1 MDERRWRRHGR
12 GQIRTSILPL
22 RSPTRPPRTILSNT
36 ISCCYCDYKISALNT
51 SLYHLGRKHSK
62 WLKIW
67 FSIGVG
73 FSLTAL
79 LGVTLIL
86 IWDLGKILHLFSG
99 SSGLSSSLL
108 FGFSPQVYGLR
119 LSVADAGYLLFSTL
133 ISVSVHEFGHSVAAA
148 SEGIPTEYIAI
159 FVAVLF
165 PGALVAL
172 NYELLEEL
180 QPFTAL
186 RVYCAGIWHNAVCCA
201 VCGLVLFLLPLIL
214 CPFYIHGESPM
225 VLDVPTSSSLSG
237 YLSPGDVI
245 VSLDGKR
252 IRNEQDWVQITA
264 LINEQTLRSSNLS
277 KSFEGPA
284 IVHRMKG
291 YCVPTS
297 VVEESNETFF
307 VDNQSACPDNLT
319 EFVAVQCFDS
329 SKSDN
334 VSIEDDLN
342 RRQSRQCL
350 NSKDVVK
357 LNKCGDGWATEKTK
371 GSSCLCSQEE
381 YCLSP
386 VPLPGLIW
394 VEITYVSPYAPECL
408 QLGRNSFPTSEASD
422 FSEHKCGGIFV
433 FVGDL
438 ISMAHS
444 VRLTAYQPR
453 WAFAFSIHLP
463 NALEKSLVCTFHV
476 SLTLA
481 LLNSLPVY
489 FLDGESIL
497 EAALC
502 HFTSLNPRKRVKV
515 MRACLLGGTL
525 ISTLAFMWIFFIK
538 FWSSKLATQNPWPQV
553 LDASYT
559 SLKLISLAA

>member
-12 GQIRTSILPL
+12 GQAQTSLLPL
-22 RSPTRPPRTILSNT
+22 RTPTRPSRTTLSNT
-36 ISCCYCDYKISALNT
+36 VSCCYCDYKISALNT
-51 SLYHLGRKHSK
+51 SLYHFGRKQAK
-62 WLKIW
+62 FLKIW

-86 IWDLGKILHLFSG
+86 VWELGNILHLFHG
-99 SSGLSSSLL
+99 SSDLSSSLL
-108 FGFSPQVYGLR
+108 FGFSPQVYGSR
-119 LSVADAGYLLFSTL
+119 LSVADAGYLLLSTL
-133 ISVSVHEFGHSVAAA
+133 ISVSVHEFGHSIAAA

-159 FVAVLF
+159 FLAVLF

-186 RVYCAGIWHNAVCCA
+186 RVYCAGVWHNAVCCA
-201 VCGLVLFLLPLIL
+201 VCALVLFLLPLIL
-214 CPFYIHGESPM
+214 SPFYIHGESPM
-225 VLDVPTSSSLSG
+225 VLDVPSTSPLSG
-237 YLSPGDVI
+237 YLSPGDAI

-252 IRNEQDWVQITA
+252 IHNDQEWMKTTA
-264 LINEQTLRSSNLS
+264 LIDERTLQSSNLS
-277 KSFEGPA
+277 KSFEGLV
-284 IVHRMKG
+284 IVHQMKG

-297 VVEESNETFF
+297 VIEESNEMLFIE
-307 VDNQSACPDNLT
+307 NQSACPDDLT
-319 EFVAVQCFDS
+319 EFVAVQCFNS

-334 VSIEDDLN
+334 VNIEDGISQRQ
-342 RRQSRQCL
+342 RRHCL
-350 NSKDVVK
+350 NAKDVVK
-357 LNKCGDGWATEKTK
+357 LNKCGDGWVTEITK

-381 YCLSP
+381 YCLNP
-386 VPLPGLIW
+386 VPLPGSIW
-394 VEITYVSPYAPECL
+394 VEITFASPYSPECL
-408 QLGRNSFPTSEASD
+408 QLGRNSFPASGASY
-422 FSEHKCGGIFV
+422 FSEHKCGGTFV

-453 WAFAFSIHLP
+453 WGFSFSAHLP
-463 NALEKSLVCTFHV
+463 NILEKSLMYTFHV

-497 EAALC
+497 EVALC
-502 HFTSLNPRKRVKV
+502 HFTSLSPRKRAKV

-525 ISTLAFMWIFFIK
+525 ISTLSFMRIFFIN
-538 FWSSKLATQNPWPQV
+538 FW
-553 LDASYT
+553 
-559 SLKLISLAA
+559 